1 MVSLGDRDRLLQASG
16 GWRPGMMLNIL
27 LCTRQLVTTPRKNYL
42 APNIS
47 SAEVGKF
54 CFLLYE
60 LNVIIKVN
68 L

>member
-1 MVSLGDRDRLLQASG
+1 
-16 GWRPGMMLNIL
+16 MMLNIL